1 MNDFMQWFKNMWNS
15 TDDDGYKK
23 GLRSDINK
31 VGRHF
36 TKADSSHYVDNVAK
50 VLKEDPGKVGKAF
63 SSVMDYPLYY
73 ESKEGDMLRGLNAR
87 HFPSGNKIAID
98 TTRATDWSYPGEY
111 RKQGIKNIS
120 DDTFNPSTWRSSLW
134 HEAGHGLL
142 KQLYGYRKQGHPQR
156 GETFPEWVETL
167 YTDYRGG
174 DKLIGTDGVP
184 GGFSEEHGYATSVI
198 DRIIKDAKEKFDK
211 KVSNR
216 RFIRKLKSK

>member
-1 MNDFMQWFKNMWNS
+1 MNDFMQWFKNMWNN

-50 VLKEDPGKVGKAF
+50 VLKEDPNKVGDAF
-63 SSVMDYPLYY
+63 SKVMDYSLDY
-73 ESKEGDMLRGLNAR
+73 ELEGPNAR
-87 HFPSGNKIAID
+87 HFPHKNEIGID
-98 TTRATDWSYPGEY
+98 TTRAPDWSYPGEY

-142 KQLYGYRKQGHPQR
+142 KQLYGYRKEGHPQR
-156 GETFPEWVETL
+156 GETFPE
-167 YTDYRGG
+167 
-174 DKLIGTDGVP
+174 
-184 GGFSEEHGYATSVI
+184 
-198 DRIIKDAKEKFDK
+198 
-211 KVSNR
+211 
-216 RFIRKLKSK
+216 